1 MKARKDHKGRVLRK
15 GETFRK
21 KDKLYMYKYRD
32 PFGKTCY
39 LYSKDLGD
47 LREKEENLKK
57 DQLDGLDVYSMEKAT
72 LNYTFDRYMK
82 YRSDLRKTTRSNYL
96 YIYDHFVRKGFGERK
111 IAQIKYSDVVQFY
124 SSLME
129 DKKICISTLD
139 SVHCVLHPTFDL
151 AVHDEIIRNNPSNGA
166 KKLLSKRYKGTKGIR
181 RALTVEQQEAFLNA
195 LDEPEHVRFR
205 PIFTVMLGT
214 GMRAEGIIG
223 IRDEDIDIENLYFDI
238 NHAIT
243 YVTSEEAGAKKRKSE
258 YVVGPPKSNAGY
270 RKIPMMNSVRNA
282 VLEEK
287 EMQKALGLES
297 RMTIDGYSGFI
308 FLNRFGDIYNDQSLN
323 RALNRICNTYN
334 AKEEIR
340 AKKSRR
346 PPVML
351 PHITNHILRHT
362 FCARFCEKETNLKV
376 IQTVMGHDDIT
387 TTMNIYAEVSEGFKK
402 ETFSR
407 LADNFEIFK
416 ERGKAS
422 IS

>member
-1 MKARKDHKGRVLRK
+1 
-15 GETFRK
+15 
-21 KDKLYMYKYRD
+21 
-32 PFGKTCY
+32 
-39 LYSKDLGD
+39 
-47 LREKEENLKK
+47 
-57 DQLDGLDVYSMEKAT
+57 
-72 LNYTFDRYMK
+72 
-82 YRSDLRKTTRSNYL
+82 
-96 YIYDHFVRKGFGERK
+96 
-111 IAQIKYSDVVQFY
+111 
-124 SSLME
+124 
-129 DKKICISTLD
+129 
-139 SVHCVLHPTFDL
+139 
-151 AVHDEIIRNNPSNGA
+151 
-166 KKLLSKRYKGTKGIR
+166 
-181 RALTVEQQEAFLNA
+181 
-195 LDEPEHVRFR
+195 
-205 PIFTVMLGT
+205 
-214 GMRAEGIIG
+214 
-223 IRDEDIDIENLYFDI
+223 
-238 NHAIT
+238 
-243 YVTSEEAGAKKRKSE
+243 KRKSE